1 MGCGNRPVRGIPNA
15 IGWRRHHGE
24 SGLRPGGADDP
35 KTVAVNADLSGDVID
50 EVAVPGEYIFM
61 AASPTQAAS
70 GRAPSTWD
78 RSQAYPR
85 VMSIPEH
92 ERWSLMT
99 AVTGR
104 DRASLTL
111 LAPTSQQVEQIEVLV
126 ERRVAGE
133 PLQYLEGSVQFG
145 PLDLLVDGR
154 ALIPRPE
161 TERLWEEAVA
171 SLREA
176 GPGTVIVD
184 LGTGSG
190 ALALALKHSFPQA
203 QVYGTD
209 VSEAALTLAKQN
221 AVRTGLEVTFL
232 HGDLFE
238 PLPKRFMGRVD
249 LIVSNP
255 PYVAEGEFAELPRDV
270 RDHEP
275 RVALVSGPSGTE
287 ILDRIADEGFWWV
300 GIGGWLIC
308 EIGETQGEAVT
319 EAFLA
324 FDREVRQ
331 DLAGRDRILV
341 ARRGASCCV

>member
-1 MGCGNRPVRGIPNA
+1 
-15 IGWRRHHGE
+15 
-24 SGLRPGGADDP
+24 
-35 KTVAVNADLSGDVID
+35 
-50 EVAVPGEYIFM
+50 
-61 AASPTQAAS
+61 
-70 GRAPSTWD
+70 
-78 RSQAYPR
+78 
-85 VMSIPEH
+85 MSIPEH
-92 ERWSLMT
+92 ERWRLMM

-111 LAPTSQQVEQIEVLV
+111 LAPSSGEAEQIEGLV
-126 ERRVAGE
+126 ERRIAGE

-190 ALALALKHSFPQA
+190 ALALALKHSFPEA

-221 AVRTGLEVTFL
+221 AARTGLEVTFL

-238 PLPKRFMGRVD
+238 PLPKRLMGRVD

-255 PYVAEGEFAELPRDV
+255 PYVAEEEFAGLPGDIRE
-270 RDHEP
+270 HEP

-287 ILDRIADEGFWWV
+287 IIDRIADEGLWWV

-308 EIGETQGEAVT
+308 EIGETQGEAVMD
-319 EAFLA
+319 AFVA
-324 FDREVRQ
+324 FDREVRP
-331 DLAGRDRILV
+331 DLTGRDRILV

>member
-1 MGCGNRPVRGIPNA
+1 
-15 IGWRRHHGE
+15 
-24 SGLRPGGADDP
+24 
-35 KTVAVNADLSGDVID
+35 
-50 EVAVPGEYIFM
+50 
-61 AASPTQAAS
+61 
-70 GRAPSTWD
+70 
-78 RSQAYPR
+78 
-85 VMSIPEH
+85 MSIPEH
-92 ERWSLMT
+92 ERWRLMM

-104 DRASLTL
+104 DRASLAL
-111 LAPTSQQVEQIEVLV
+111 LAPSLGEAEQIEGLV
-126 ERRVAGE
+126 ERRIAGE

-190 ALALALKHSFPQA
+190 ALALALKHSFPEA

-221 AVRTGLEVTFL
+221 ATRTGLEVNFL

-238 PLPKRFMGRVD
+238 PLPKRLMGRVD

-255 PYVAEGEFAELPRDV
+255 PYVAEEEFAGLPGDI

-275 RVALVSGPSGTE
+275 RVALVSGQSGTE
-287 ILDRIADEGFWWV
+287 IIDRIADEGFWWV

-308 EIGETQGEAVT
+308 EIGETQGEAVMD
-319 EAFLA
+319 AFVA
-324 FDREVRQ
+324 FDREVRP
-331 DLAGRDRILV
+331 DLTGRDRILV